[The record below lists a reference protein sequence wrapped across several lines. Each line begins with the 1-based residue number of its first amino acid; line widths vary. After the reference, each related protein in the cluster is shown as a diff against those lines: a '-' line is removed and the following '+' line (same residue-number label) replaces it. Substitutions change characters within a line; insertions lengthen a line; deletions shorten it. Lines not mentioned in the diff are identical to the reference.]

1 MEKLKSLSKLQL
13 NTIVNETRV
22 RLDSSQGVKAGRACP
37 NPRTGRLSGTFQ
49 NGVHDSG
56 EVLRV
61 PIVAWVGRGLLALA
75 PAVSKAL
82 LL

>member
-13 NTIVNETRV
+13 NTIIDETRV
-22 RLDSSQGVKAGRACP
+22 RLDSSQGGKVGRACP
-37 NPRTGRLSGTFQ
+37 NPRTGWLSGTFQ